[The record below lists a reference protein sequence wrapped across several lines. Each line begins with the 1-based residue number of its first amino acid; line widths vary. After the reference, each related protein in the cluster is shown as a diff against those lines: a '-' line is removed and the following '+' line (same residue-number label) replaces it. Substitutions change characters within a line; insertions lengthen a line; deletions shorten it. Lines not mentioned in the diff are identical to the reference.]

1 MSNPTASAP
10 VSIVELAPA
19 PSAKSGKVDFGN
31 GRYSAV
37 MAEAHAD
44 CLRLISSDAAKAEKF
59 ARQLGADLGRA
70 MSASPVSVKYGKA
83 NKDGRM
89 TLKEAAS
96 VKGVTVTNAMTL
108 GRLLAM
114 ANDINATKLA
124 KVDGLTL
131 SGPVAEWFNEL

>member
-1 MSNPTASAP
+1 MSATTSAP
-10 VSIVELAPA
+10 VAIVDT
-19 PSAKSGKVDFGN
+19 AKPIAKPDLGN

-44 CLRLISSDAAKAEKF
+44 CLRLVSKDTAKAEKF

-96 VKGVTVTNAMTL
+96 VKGVTVTNAMSL
-108 GRLLAM
+108 GRLISM
-114 ANDINATKLA
+114 ANDINGTKLA
-124 KVDGLTL
+124 RVDSLTL
-131 SGPVAEWFNEL
+131 AGPVAEWFNEL